1 MAKQQN
7 ITRNLALKQEMA
19 AVKAD
24 TIREDGRL
32 ERHCEKHGVGHTV
45 GHVRGFLYEDET
57 IHGCSGGCAGWKR
70 QEIRKRP
77 NSQA

>member
-1 MAKQQN
+1 MAKQQS

-32 ERHCEKHGVGHTV
+32 ERHCQHGVGHTV
-45 GHVRGFLYEDET
+45 GHVRGFLQDKWET
-57 IHGCSGGCAGWKR
+57 VHGCCGCCANYKR
-70 QEIRKRP
+70 QEIKKKE
-77 NSQA
+77 